1 MQLIFTVLLVIG
13 ATAIVLNLNRWS
25 QKKPFSLSQLPFINV
40 QAKYQMLLLA
50 VALTVLV
57 LLYLFNP
64 MNFARFLALG
74 NPSAPAAAVA
84 LFGIAEG
91 ESWLAVGGSLTLFIT
106 LATAT
111 FTFLQF
117 RKLKGGLTQLM
128 PFTPHILLFSLSNCF
143 AEEVIYRLGV
153 IVPLAGAI
161 KPQYILILSAIAF
174 GAPHLRGM
182 PNGIVGAL
190 MAGVLGWLLAKSAL
204 ETGGMFW
211 AWTIHFVQDIVIF
224 SGLVLSAIHS
234 QTRAET
240 VDVDVLSATSRKP

>member
-13 ATAIVLNLNRWS
+13 ATAIVLNLNRWA
-25 QKKPFSLSQLPFINV
+25 QKKPFSLSRLHYINV
-40 QAKYQMLLLA
+40 QAKYQTLLLA
-50 VALTVLV
+50 VAFTVLV
-57 LLYLFNP
+57 MLYLFNP
-64 MNFARFLALG
+64 INFARFFALG
-74 NPSAPAAAVA
+74 NPTAPAAAVA

-117 RKLKGGLTQLM
+117 RKLKDGLTQLVPFM
-128 PFTPHILLFSLSNCF
+128 PFVLLFSLNNSF

-153 IVPLAGAI
+153 IVPLVGALE
-161 KPQYILILSAIAF
+161 PQYILILSAIAF

-190 MAGVLGWLLAKSAL
+190 MAGVLGWLLAKSML
-204 ETGGMFW
+204 ETSGIFW
-211 AWTIHFVQDIVIF
+211 AWGIHFVQDVVIF
-224 SGLVLSAIHS
+224 SGLVLNAIQS
-234 QTRAET
+234 QARAEK
-240 VDVDVLSATSRKP
+240 D